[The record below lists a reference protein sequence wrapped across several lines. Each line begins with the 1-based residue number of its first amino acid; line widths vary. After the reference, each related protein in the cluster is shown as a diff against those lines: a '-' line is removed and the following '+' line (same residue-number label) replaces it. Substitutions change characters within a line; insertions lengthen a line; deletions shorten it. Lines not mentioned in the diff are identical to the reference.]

1 MESSL
6 GVKSLKPSL
15 SSQPVFKVTDFVRI
29 CFASTEGESPNRPGN
44 DPGRVS
50 LGR

>member
-29 CFASTEGESPNRPGN
+29 FFESTEVGKAQPPGQ
-44 DPGRVS
+44 
-50 LGR
+50 